1 MWATFREQ
9 EHTFHLLLSERLW
22 ERRAARK
29 GTQSV
34 RRENKGFSVHT
45 QKTSQIGAVYIQH
58 YQWPSW
64 ASFLNGQ
71 CNKRYTVSW
80 TSNGKPRLDR
90 SFTCG
95 LQQYSHVDTV
105 EEGTSLQL
113 SRNTYKYT
121 QHWIHYQWWW
131 LNWFYDNK
139 YPHTM
144 MFLSK

>member
-45 QKTSQIGAVYIQH
+45 QKASQIGAVYIQH
-58 YQWPSW
+58 YQWPPW
-64 ASFLNGQ
+64 ASFLNVQ

-80 TSNGKPRLDR
+80 DSNGKPRLDN
-90 SFTCG
+90 
-95 LQQYSHVDTV
+95 LHVAYNSIPMLTPWKGAPPYNFQ
-105 EEGTSLQL
+105 ETHS
-113 SRNTYKYT
+113 NTHSTEYIINGGDST
-121 QHWIHYQWWW
+121 GFMTTNIHTPWC
-131 LNWFYDNK
+131 
-139 YPHTM
+139 
-144 MFLSK
+144 S